1 MVLLLLNIIYG
12 LKNAA
17 KAFWKEILKAFGTMK
32 CKRSDADTCMY
43 YKWDAEGLLVWLSW
57 IDDFYSVGRKEE
69 VEESHNEMMQL
80 FDCDDVGNMYDCVGC
95 KIGIE
100 EGSFT
105 FTQTVMLQSFKDE
118 FELPTR
124 AQNTP
129 GEPGNTLS
137 KAKEG
142 ESVSPEETT

>member
-1 MVLLLLNIIYG
+1 M
-12 LKNAA
+12 
-17 KAFWKEILKAFGTMK
+17 
-32 CKRSDADTCMY
+32 
-43 YKWDAEGLLVWLSW
+43 WLSW
-57 IDDFYSVGRKEE
+57 IDDFCSVGRKEE

-118 FELPTR
+118 FDSPT
-124 AQNTP
+124 QVPNTP
-129 GEPGNTLS
+129 GEPGKTLI

-142 ESVSPEETT
+142 ETVSPEETEYYCNGTGKLLHIMRWSRPEIYNAVRGFIGT